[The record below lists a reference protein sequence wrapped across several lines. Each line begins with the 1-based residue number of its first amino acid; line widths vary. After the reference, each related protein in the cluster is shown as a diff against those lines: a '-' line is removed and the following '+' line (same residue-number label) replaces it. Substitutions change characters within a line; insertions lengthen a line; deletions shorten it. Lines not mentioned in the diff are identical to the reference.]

1 MDYNFNI
8 LRSSNCQVLG
18 LNFIEEDLQRW
29 ETEPLSID
37 FRYIISILVLEFED
51 LQIFI
56 GMSSVFKELGASIE
70 ADFLVLA
77 YSYQPIFIAIGN
89 IDDIDTVL

>member
-1 MDYNFNI
+1 M
-8 LRSSNCQVLG
+8 
-18 LNFIEEDLQRW
+18 
-29 ETEPLSID
+29 
-37 FRYIISILVLEFED
+37 LEFED

-56 GMSSVFKELGASIE
+56 GLSSVFKELGASIE

-77 YSYQPIFIAIGN
+77 YCYQPIFIAIGN